1 MNFELKDYLLI
12 LKEKLWVIVLFTFIV
27 GIISYVIIYYYIEDI
42 FYAETTL
49 CVDTRLTKGNA
60 ISQMEL
66 MAGALLARDYQQLAK
81 SRTVTETVREKLG
94 IKGLTAES
102 IANMVKVNAV
112 NDTRIIKISVQH
124 TDRELT
130 AAIANSISEVFIDK
144 ITEIMN
150 IKNVN
155 IIDNAVIPSKPAK
168 PNREMYMIIAVILAF
183 LMGTGI
189 IFLAEYLDNTV
200 RTSED
205 IEKNI
210 DLPVIGTIPI
220 FEGRTLI
227 ISK

>member
-130 AAIANSISEVFIDK
+130 AAVANSISEVFIDK